1 MIELNS
7 NSWPFKIDEIHDYAF
22 MSNFLSKKEC
32 EEIIKIGNNKRV
44 NEATVFG
51 KNNVSVQRHI
61 RKSKVAWLGSDD
73 LPTLYPKLTDAI
85 MTLNEKFFKFDL
97 FGFQEGIQF
106 TIYDKKGSRY
116 GKHVDRGLKTKVR
129 KLSITIELSDP
140 KKRKGG
146 DLRLITSEPDWTGK
160 NRLPKDQG
168 TLIAFPSW
176 TLHEVEPIVKGTR
189 YSLVAWITGKNF
201 K

>member
-7 NSWPFKIDEIHDYAF
+7 HSWPFKIDEIHDFAYVE
-22 MSNFLSKKEC
+22 NFLSKEEC
-32 EEIIKIGNNKRV
+32 EEIIKIGNNKRI

-51 KNNVSVQRHI
+51 KDNLSVQRNI
-61 RKSKVAWLGSDD
+61 RKSKVAWLGNRD
-73 LPTLYPKLTDAI
+73 LPKLYPKLTDTI
-85 MTLNEKFFKFDL
+85 MALNEKFFKFDL
-97 FGFQEGIQF
+97 HGFEEGIQF
-106 TIYDKKGSRY
+106 TIYDGKGAKY
-116 GKHVDRGLKTKVR
+116 GKHVDRGLDMKVR

-140 KKRKGG
+140 SKRKGG
-146 DLRLITSEPDWTGK
+146 DLRLITGDPDWTGK
-160 NRLPKDQG
+160 NRLPKNQG